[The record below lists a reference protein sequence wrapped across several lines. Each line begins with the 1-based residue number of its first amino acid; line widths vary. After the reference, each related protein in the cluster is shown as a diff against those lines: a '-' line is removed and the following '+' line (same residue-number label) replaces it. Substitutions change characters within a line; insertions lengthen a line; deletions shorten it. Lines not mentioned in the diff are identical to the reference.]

1 MILAVLYLLAAVAL
15 SVGVGDAV
23 IESASTD
30 PLQIVVFGRVLL
42 EPGTPE
48 GIWILCGMS
57 AVAALALVSA
67 VARIRGRR
75 LERRLAAE
83 LDARY
88 AEMSSKAAGDAARAH
103 LLDARVA
110 ELQTWYERAV
120 AERDEARRELESA
133 QAQLTA
139 ALSKPK
145 PDDEV
150 IVLPTEAEGAEDERA
165 AQVGQRYG
173 DASR

>member
-1 MILAVLYLLAAVAL
+1 MILAVLFLLLAVSL
-15 SVGVGDAV
+15 SVGVDDAV
-23 IESASTD
+23 IESATTD

-42 EPGTPE
+42 EPGTPA
-48 GIWILCGMS
+48 GIWILCAMS

-67 VARIRGRR
+67 VAYLRGRR

-88 AEMSSKAAGDAARAH
+88 AELSSKAAGDAARAH

-110 ELQTWYERAV
+110 ELQTWYERAL
-120 AERDEARRELESA
+120 AERDEARREMETA
-133 QAQLTA
+133 QGQLTT

-145 PDDEV
+145 PDQV
-150 IVLPTEAEGAEDERA
+150 IVLPTEAEEAQDGEA
-165 AQVGQRYG
+165 APVGQRFG
-173 DASR
+173 DASG

>member
-1 MILAVLYLLAAVAL
+1 MILSVLYLLAAVAL

-30 PLQIVVFGRVLL
+30 PMQIVVFGRVLL

-120 AERDEARRELESA
+120 AERDQAREELESA
-133 QAQLTA
+133 QAQLTT

-145 PDDEV
+145 PDEV
-150 IVLPTEAEGAEDERA
+150 IVLPTEAEEAEEERA
-165 AQVGQRYG
+165 AQVGQRFG
-173 DASR
+173 DASG